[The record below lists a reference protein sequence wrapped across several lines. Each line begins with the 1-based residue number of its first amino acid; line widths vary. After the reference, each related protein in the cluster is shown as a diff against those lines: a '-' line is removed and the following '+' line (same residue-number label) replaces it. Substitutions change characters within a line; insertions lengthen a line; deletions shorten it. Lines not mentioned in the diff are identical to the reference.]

1 MANADKKSN
10 PGQIVQAV
18 LDEANQA
25 IKVNVV
31 AGGGDASTDV
41 DLTKVG
47 GNSVAVNTGAA
58 DSGTQRVVLAS
69 NQTTIPVDI
78 QDTSIAVDIDKDTDS
93 ITIYAPNN
101 NTTAIPVSGSVSVS
115 NQPSALSVVGSGA
128 ATTALRVQLANE
140 SLTALENINVTVTNS
155 EVEIKNDIGNPVPVS
170 AASLP
175 LPAGAAT
182 ESTLSGLNTKVTT
195 TANGIKVDGSAV
207 TQPVSGSVSVSNFS
221 AISGLSIPAH
231 DYISLSYTGGNLTG
245 VVYRTG
251 GSGGTIVGTLTLA
264 YSGSDLISVTKS

>member
-1 MANADKKSN
+1 MTTADKKSDLT
-10 PGQIVQAV
+10 QISQATFDESNQAV
-18 LDEANQA
+18 R
-25 IKVNVV
+25 VNVV
-31 AGGGDASTDV
+31 SGGGSGTSTV
-41 DLTKVG
+41 DLTEIG
-47 GNSVAVNTGAA
+47 GNPISTDTGAS

-69 NQTTIPVDI
+69 DQPTIPVDI
-78 QDTSIAVDIDKDTDS
+78 QDTSIAVDINKDTDS
-93 ITIYAPNN
+93 ITIYTPDN
-101 NTTAIPVSGSVSVS
+101 NTTAI
-115 NQPSALSVVGSGA
+115 
-128 ATTALRVQLANE
+128 
-140 SLTALENINVTVTNS
+140 
-155 EVEIKNDIGNPVPVS
+155 PVS

-221 AISGLSIPAH
+221 SISGLSIPAH

>member
-47 GNSVAVNTGAA
+47 GNTVAVNTGAA

-69 NQTTIPVDI
+69 DQTTIPVDI

-101 NTTAIPVSGSVSVS
+101 NTTAI
-115 NQPSALSVVGSGA
+115 
-128 ATTALRVQLANE
+128 
-140 SLTALENINVTVTNS
+140 
-155 EVEIKNDIGNPVPVS
+155 PVS

>member
-1 MANADKKSN
+1 MAADKKSN
-10 PGQIVQAV
+10 PAQISQAV
-18 LDEANQA
+18 LDETNQS
-25 IKVNVV
+25 IKVSVV
-31 AGGGDASTDV
+31 SGGSGGVTSDTN
-41 DLTKVG
+41 LKEVG
-47 GNSVAVNTGAA
+47 GNTVATGAGAA
-58 DSGTQRVVLAS
+58 DTGTQRVVIATDQATL
-69 NQTTIPVDI
+69 PVDI
-78 QDTSIAVDIDKDTDS
+78 QDTEIAVSLDKDEDS
-93 ITIYAPNN
+93 VTIYTPNN

>member
-10 PGQIVQAV
+10 PAQIVQAV

-47 GNSVAVNTGAA
+47 GNPVSTDTGAS

-69 NQTTIPVDI
+69 DQTTIPVDI

-93 ITIYAPNN
+93 ITVFSPNN
-101 NTTAIPVSGSVSVS
+101 NTTPLPVNGSVSVS
-115 NQPSALSVVGSGA
+115 NQPSALAVVGSGA
-128 ATTALRVQLANE
+128 ATTALRVQLADE
-140 SLTALENINVTVTNS
+140 SLTALENINVTVTNT
-155 EVEIKNDIGNPVPVS
+155 EVEIKNDVGNPVPVS
-170 AASLP
+170 ASSLP
-175 LPAGAAT
+175 LPTGAAT

-195 TANGIKVDGSAV
+195 TANGIKVDGSSV

-245 VVYRTG
+245 VVYKTG

>member
-10 PGQIVQAV
+10 PAQISQAV
-18 LDEANQA
+18 LDVENQA

-47 GNSVAVNTGAA
+47 GNTVAVNTGAA

-69 NQTTIPVDI
+69 DQTTIPVDI
-78 QDTSIAVDIDKDTDS
+78 QDTSIAVDIDSTTDS
-93 ITIYAPNN
+93 ITVYAPDN
-101 NTTAIPVSGSVSVS
+101 NTT
-115 NQPSALSVVGSGA
+115 
-128 ATTALRVQLANE
+128 
-140 SLTALENINVTVTNS
+140 
-155 EVEIKNDIGNPVPVS
+155 
-170 AASLP
+170 P
-175 LPAGAAT
+175 L
-182 ESTLSGLNTKVTT
+182 
-195 TANGIKVDGSAV
+195 
-207 TQPVSGSVSVSNFS
+207 PVSGSVSVSNFS

-231 DYISLSYTGGNLTG
+231 DYISLSYTAGNLTG